1 MYIVTID
8 DDRRI
13 TSLGEINIR
22 YAIPSDELDDHT
34 FYLDAAPNGNPTDYL
49 YEDGMYVYSPKPI
62 PQEAIDNAKESLIA
76 YSKTELSDYLSS
88 HPMQWTDGNYYSVT
102 EEKQSLLTSNL
113 ALYSIAAAA
122 GIDFQLTWN
131 TTGEECTNWTYQ
143 DLSALALAIGAYV
156 KPFVSHQQELEVAIK
171 ACTTLDEINAIEI
184 SYDLKTT
191 TGEDGNG

>member
-1 MYIVTID
+1 MVLLQIND
-8 DDRRI
+8 DDGRI
-13 TSLGEINIR
+13 LSAYTVANGVSIENTIEVESFPDGNVYDYRYVNGEYIYDPIV
-22 YAIPSDELDDHT
+22 YT
-34 FYLDAAPNGNPTDYL
+34 PTA
-49 YEDGMYVYSPKPI
+49 EEI
-62 PQEAIDNAKESLIA
+62 EQAKTTKIA
-76 YSKTELSDYLSS
+76 TTKTELADYLSS

-131 TTGEECTNWTYQ
+131 TTGEECTSWTYE

-156 KPFVSHQQELEVAIK
+156 KPFVSRQQELEVAIK
-171 ACTTLDEINAIEI
+171 ACTKLDEINAIEI